1 MAVNFKDG
9 VFRNGSSPGSG
20 SAFGNIKD
28 GVVRKGAGYAGSG
41 SVVGKVNNYS
51 IKGAD
56 SMDEAAKVACY
67 HFLVGNIF

>member
-20 SAFGNIKD
+20 SALGNIKN
-28 GVVRKGAGYAGSG
+28 GVVRSGSSPGSG
-41 SVVGKVNNYS
+41 STIGKVKDYS

-56 SMDEAAKVACY
+56 YMDEAVKVACY
-67 HFLVGNIF
+67 HFLVKKIF